1 MTVEA
6 TDHDG
11 RRTIRMLDPE
21 LAERIVAAVNERFDE
36 QLAWTAE
43 LVRRPSLR
51 TGEAGAQD
59 LIEAALAEAGFDIDR
74 WVIDSP
80 ELRAHPGY
88 GPTTVDPGTLENVV
102 GTWRPPVERGRSLIL
117 NGHVDVVPTGPD
129 EYWTRSP
136 WDASVVDGWLHG
148 RGSAD
153 MKAGIGANLFALG
166 ALTAAGLRPT
176 GRIHVQ
182 SVVEEECTGNGSLAA
197 LLRGYTADACVI
209 PEPEDDKLV
218 RANVGVLWFD
228 VKVRGVP
235 AHLRVMDT
243 GQNAIDAAYTVMN
256 DLRELEAEWNR
267 RKDGHR
273 YFEDT
278 EHPINFNFGVI
289 NGGDWPSSVPAQCTF
304 TVRAAFYPG
313 TPAAEAWAE
322 IQEVL
327 AKSAA
332 RFDLPDAVVATPSG
346 FFAEGYVLEEGSEAE
361 GVLAR
366 AHQRVFGSELESF
379 TTPGYL
385 DGRVFTLYGNLPC
398 LVYGPVSEAIHGI
411 DERVEVESIRR
422 ITTAIALF
430 TAEWCGVEPRS

>member
-1 MTVEA
+1 
-6 TDHDG
+6 
-11 RRTIRMLDPE
+11 MLDPE
-21 LAERIVAAVNERFDE
+21 IAGRITAAVNERFDD

-51 TGEAGAQD
+51 TQEADAQD
-59 LIEAALAEAGFDIDR
+59 LIEGTLREAGLEIDR

-80 ELRAHPGY
+80 ELREHKGY
-88 GPTTVDPGTLENVV
+88 GPTTVDPATLENVV
-102 GTWRPPVERGRSLIL
+102 GTYTPVAERGRSLIL

-129 EYWTRSP
+129 QYWSRSP
-136 WDASVVDGWLHG
+136 WDASIVDGWMYG

-153 MKAGIGANLFALG
+153 MKAGIGANVFALG

-228 VKVRGVP
+228 VTVRGVP
-235 AHLRVMDT
+235 THLRVMGS
-243 GQNAIDAAYTVMN
+243 GQNAIDAAYSVMN
-256 DLRELEAEWNR
+256 DLRALEAEWNR
-267 RKDGHR
+267 RRGEHR
-273 YFEDT
+273 YFDDI

-304 TVRAAFYPG
+304 TVRAALYPG
-313 TPAAEAWAE
+313 TSAADAWAE
-322 IQEVL
+322 IEGTL

-332 RFDLPDAVVATPSG
+332 AIDLPNAVVATPSG
-346 FFAEGYVLEEGSEAE
+346 FFAEGYVLEEGSDAE
-361 GVLAR
+361 VVLAR
-366 AHQRVFGSELESF
+366 SHERVFGGKLESF

-385 DGRVFTLYGNLPC
+385 DGRVFTLYGGMPC
-398 LVYGPVSEAIHGI
+398 LVYGPVSEAIHGF

-422 ITTAIALF
+422 ITTTIALF
-430 TAEWCGVEPRS
+430 VAEWCGVEPIAD